1 MIARLHAIRG
11 RRLFFLSFILAY
23 CSPLPTFALNL
34 SAGAG
39 RFEFVHGGTTIPVW
53 YYLPEGVRPDAP
65 VLFVMHGVNRDADR
79 YRNEWEPHAA
89 KHGFILLCPQ
99 FTNADFPGEESY
111 NFGNLLDSKRRL
123 RPRERWSFRFL
134 EPIFDEVRKATG
146 NRSERYHLYGH
157 SAGAQFVHRYL
168 FFMPE
173 ARIARAVAA
182 NAGVWTVPD
191 LAVDYPYGLGGVGVD
206 AAAQMALF
214 TRPLVVLLGTAD
226 TDQTDIH
233 LRRTAEAMV
242 QGPHRFA
249 RGQYFF
255 ATARRESTQLGVPLA
270 WRLATAP
277 DIEHSNKRMAPFAV
291 QALFERR

>member
-1 MIARLHAIRG
+1 MQYGTAAWIRCAAV
-11 RRLFFLSFILAY
+11 LFLTSACAPATASGVELA
-23 CSPLPTFALNL
+23 
-34 SAGAG
+34 AGAG
-39 RFEFVHGGTTIPVW
+39 RFEIAHGGTTIPVW
-53 YYLPEGVRPDAP
+53 YYLPDDVRADAP

-79 YRNEWEPHAA
+79 YRNEWQPHAEQ
-89 KHGFILLCPQ
+89 HGFILLCPQ
-99 FTNADFPGEESY
+99 FSNADFPGEESY
-111 NFGNLLDSKRRL
+111 NFGNILDKQRQL
-123 RPRERWSFRFL
+123 QPREQWSFRFL
-134 EPIFDEVRKATG
+134 EPIFDAVRKTAG

-191 LAVDYPYGLGGVGVD
+191 PAVDYPYGLRGAGVD
-206 AAAQMALF
+206 TVAERALF
-214 TRPLVVLLGTAD
+214 GRPLVVLLGTAD

-233 LRRTAEAMV
+233 LRRTPEAMV

-255 ATARRESTQLGVPLA
+255 AAARRESAALGVPLA

-277 DIEHSNKRMAPFAV
+277 DIEHSNKLMAPFAV
-291 QALFERR
+291 KVLFERR